1 MIIQLTDT
9 FRIFL
14 SNHAILQIEK
24 RKIQISWIKEA
35 FINPIKI
42 ESDPKDS
49 QLKWT
54 FGKVRCQDGSIRVL
68 KVIYKDGV
76 PPFKVITLH
85 FDRKAKRK
93 LL

>member
-1 MIIQLTDT
+1 MIIQLTGT
-9 FRIFL
+9 FSIFL

-24 RKIQISWIKEA
+24 RKIQTSWIKEA

-42 ESDPKDS
+42 ELDPKDP

-54 FGKVRCQDGSIRVL
+54 FGQVKGQDGSIRVL
-68 KVIYKDGV
+68 KVVYKDSV
-76 PPFKVITLH
+76 TLFKVITLH
-85 FDRKAKRK
+85 FDRNAKRK